1 MGCSPWGHKELDTT
15 EPLHFIKVGSG
26 WWLVQPLFADMAG
39 NLYHSLS
46 SSLSFAHL
54 FGCTYWILWE
64 ERPGNAGCQG
74 QPQAHRSGAKG
85 RQETKNGREHLAQM

>member
-1 MGCSPWGHKELDTT
+1 
-15 EPLHFIKVGSG
+15 
-26 WWLVQPLFADMAG
+26 MAG

-46 SSLSFAHL
+46 SSLPFDLICLAAPIG
-54 FGCTYWILWE
+54 FCGQ

-85 RQETKNGREHLAQM
+85 R